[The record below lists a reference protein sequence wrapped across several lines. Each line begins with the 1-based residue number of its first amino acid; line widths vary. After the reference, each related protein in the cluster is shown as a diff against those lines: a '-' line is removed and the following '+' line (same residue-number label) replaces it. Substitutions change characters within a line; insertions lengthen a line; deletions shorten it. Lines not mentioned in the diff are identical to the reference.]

1 MTAYGTSSTVL
12 DAIKQGA
19 VDFLVKPVA
28 PEEFCKAIE
37 TYYTKS
43 LDCCGHGYVDVPT
56 YNSTNKLVGISR
68 SIRDVLKLTAS
79 ASMSDAPVLLTGG
92 ESGTGKDLVA
102 SLLHELSNRSNKP
115 FIAINCAAIPQ
126 ELLESELFGYIKG
139 SFSGAVSSK
148 MGGLLESADG
158 GTVFLDEIS
167 EMPLELQAKILR
179 FLQNGTVQ
187 KLGELKERSLDVRVI
202 SATNRDI
209 VAQAEEGGFR
219 YDLYYRL
226 SVMNIDIPP
235 PLRERCEDIQD
246 IALHLIGKHTCKQN
260 KNITCVDSKLFDK
273 LSEYSWPGNV
283 RELENRIREA
293 IILAKNNHLTVDDF
307 KIDKVTG
314 KAPTSCNLFEYF
326 SEKYVSDVYAR
337 SIEQCE
343 RELIKGALEMHDGKL
358 AKASEWL
365 NISRV
370 TLNAK
375 IKKYGLD

>member
-1 MTAYGTSSTVL
+1 MVFLDYRLGEENGLDVLERIKKDVQNVPVIFMTAYGTSSTVL

-79 ASMSDAPVLLTGG
+79 ASMSDAPVLLTG

-148 MGGLLESADG
+148 MGLLESADG

-235 PLRERCEDIQD
+235 LRERCEDIQD

-260 KNITCVDSKLFDK
+260 KKNITCVDSKLF
-273 LSEYSWPGNV
+273 
-283 RELENRIREA
+283 
-293 IILAKNNHLTVDDF
+293 
-307 KIDKVTG
+307 
-314 KAPTSCNLFEYF
+314 
-326 SEKYVSDVYAR
+326 
-337 SIEQCE
+337 
-343 RELIKGALEMHDGKL
+343 
-358 AKASEWL
+358 
-365 NISRV
+365 
-370 TLNAK
+370 
-375 IKKYGLD
+375 